1 MVNIQDLGEYDWI
14 WIANHSMFIFCIFD
28 ALIQGK
34 TKLEKQIKEENLSII
49 TAMSMY
55 YFVFSLLTII
65 LYFIFLHWADPRITF
80 VVTLFEMILRLHH
93 NYTNTKSL
101 VDEEE

>member
-1 MVNIQDLGEYDWI
+1 MDIQDLGTQDWI
-14 WIANHSMFIFCIFD
+14 WIANHSLFIFCIFD

-34 TKLEKQIKEENLSII
+34 TKLEKQIKEENLSVPI
-49 TAMSMY
+49 AMAMFYS
-55 YFVFSLLTII
+55 VFALLTVI
-65 LYFIFLHWADPRITF
+65 LYFIFLQWADPRLTF
-80 VVTLFEMILRLHH
+80 VITLFEVILRIHH